1 MVVHIPD
8 HTGNLLAYPP
18 PSSHTLV
25 PVTPIELSRTVLHA
39 VRRAVDQG
47 ELSVAVPARAVVT
60 PPGPGGSGDYATNI
74 ALQLA
79 RPAGR
84 PPLQVAEILRPHLSR
99 TEGVAAVEITGP
111 GFLNIHLDRNAVAS
125 LVRDVLE
132 RRDHDL
138 PYGHSDALAGQV
150 LRLRIPY
157 DIRAEVVADAV
168 GRIVASQGGRVEVH
182 HVRPQ
187 VTTPRVDPYAPGA
200 PGAAGASEASGE
212 SPSLDSDATD
222 ASEAGASEVHV
233 VLAESRGRGSDDPS
247 SPHDRALT
255 VGGVR
260 VADENAGSRGAD
272 VGQPDPGPGEA
283 PGNWQGNAPEPVG
296 VRPVLAP
303 EPIDL
308 RPVPAPED
316 PAPLGPD
323 ALRWALLHPAAH
335 DRPRITA
342 DLLVQR
348 ASNPLFR
355 VRYAHARARAL
366 TRNAATLGFTGT
378 AGHLDATAS
387 AGLDLAT
394 STVAARGDH
403 SVIAAPFTAPDAPP
417 FTTPDAVP
425 VADPATPLL
434 TAISE
439 YPHVLLRAAT
449 HRTPDRLARHLVVT
463 ADALLT
469 FQHTV
474 LPRGE
479 EKPSAAHRAR
489 LALAEAAGTVLA
501 GGLSLL
507 GIDAPEY
514 L

>member
-1 MVVHIPD
+1 M
-8 HTGNLLAYPP
+8 T
-18 PSSHTLV
+18 
-25 PVTPIELSRTVLHA
+25 PVELSRTVLHA

-84 PPLQVAEILRPHLSR
+84 PPRQVAEILRPHLSR

-125 LVRDVLE
+125 LVREVLD
-132 RRDHDL
+132 RRDDDL

-182 HVRPQ
+182 HVRARM
-187 VTTPRVDPYAPGA
+187 TTPGAEPHAPGTA
-200 PGAAGASEASGE
+200 RTPGASDTVGVPDTAGMTEPPGATDTAEPPGATEVSEASGA
-212 SPSLDSDATD
+212 SSGLVPSDASD
-222 ASEAGASEVHV
+222 VCAALAGHP
-233 VLAESRGRGSDDPS
+233 ESADLPSPQDRGLDV
-247 SPHDRALT
+247 PH
-255 VGGVR
+255 
-260 VADENAGSRGAD
+260 
-272 VGQPDPGPGEA
+272 P
-283 PGNWQGNAPEPVG
+283 
-296 VRPVLAP
+296 VRPISAP

-316 PAPLGPD
+316 PTPLGPD

-348 ASNPLFR
+348 AGNPLFR

-366 TRNAATLGFTGT
+366 TRNAAALGFTSAPGR
-378 AGHLDATAS
+378 LDATAS
-387 AGLDLAT
+387 DGFGHIT
-394 STVAARGDH
+394 GVVADRGDRDHVDRIDRIDH
-403 SVIAAPFTAPDAPP
+403 SVVAAPFTAPDAAAL
-417 FTTPDAVP
+417 TTPDVAAVS
-425 VADPATPLL
+425 DPATPLL

-463 ADALLT
+463 ADALLA

-474 LPRGE
+474 LPRGD

>member
-1 MVVHIPD
+1 M
-8 HTGNLLAYPP
+8 T
-18 PSSHTLV
+18 
-25 PVTPIELSRTVLHA
+25 PVELSRTVLHA

-132 RRDHDL
+132 RRDHGL
-138 PYGHSDALAGQV
+138 PYGHGDALAGQV

-157 DIRAEVVADAV
+157 DIRAEVVAEAV

-187 VTTPRVDPYAPGA
+187 VTTPGSESHTPGA
-200 PGAAGASEASGE
+200 PGAPEAVGVPGSTGASGASGE
-212 SPSLDSDATD
+212 GPSLGSGTSD
-222 ASEAGASEVHV
+222 ASEVHLA
-233 VLAESRGRGSDDPS
+233 LAEPRGSDDLS
-247 SPHDRALT
+247 SPQDHAPT
-255 VGGVR
+255 EGEVR
-260 VADENAGSRGAD
+260 VADGNAGPRTAD
-272 VGQPDPGPGEA
+272 GNAGPRTADASEPGPRPDA
-283 PGNWQGNAPEPVG
+283 
-296 VRPVLAP
+296 VRPDRRGNAP

-366 TRNAATLGFTGT
+366 TRNAATLGFTGSP
-378 AGHLDATAS
+378 GHLDATAS
-387 AGLDLAT
+387 AGLGLAT
-394 STVAARGDH
+394 SAVATRGDH
-403 SVIAAPFTAPDAPP
+403 SVIAAPFTAPDAPA
-417 FTTPDAVP
+417 FTAPAAVA
-425 VADPATPLL
+425 VSDPITPLL

-463 ADALLT
+463 ADALLA